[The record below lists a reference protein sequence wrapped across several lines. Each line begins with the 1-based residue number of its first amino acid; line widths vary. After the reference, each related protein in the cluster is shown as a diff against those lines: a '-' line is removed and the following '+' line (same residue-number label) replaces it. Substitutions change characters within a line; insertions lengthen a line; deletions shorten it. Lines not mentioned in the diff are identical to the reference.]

1 MYLKQHTV
9 CTRTIHFSFFD
20 FVEHVSK
27 QTCSQKCF
35 KSTKSCWIVPNV
47 RVADKISAIYINNWK
62 SVVGPNSF
70 MVQKIASQFR
80 QQPSQSRKQPHS
92 SDNSRQSPE
101 NSLIVQKIASQS
113 RNSLIAQKIAII
125 GQQHAGNMVIRG
137 DIFVVLNSELKPF
150 SFIKRSHLKLTRSR
164 CGPLQ

>member
-20 FVEHVSK
+20 FVEHVYQSAHALRNVLK
-27 QTCSQKCF
+27 VQNHVGQSPMCVWL
-35 KSTKSCWIVPNV
+35 TKYQL
-47 RVADKISAIYINNWK
+47 YINNWK

-92 SDNSRQSPE
+92 PE
-101 NSLIVQKIASQS
+101 NSLIVQKIASQPRKQPHS
-113 RNSLIAQKIAII
+113 PENSHHRIAACREY
-125 GQQHAGNMVIRG
+125 GNQRRH
-137 DIFVVLNSELKPF
+137 FCCFEL
-150 SFIKRSHLKLTRSR
+150 
-164 CGPLQ
+164 